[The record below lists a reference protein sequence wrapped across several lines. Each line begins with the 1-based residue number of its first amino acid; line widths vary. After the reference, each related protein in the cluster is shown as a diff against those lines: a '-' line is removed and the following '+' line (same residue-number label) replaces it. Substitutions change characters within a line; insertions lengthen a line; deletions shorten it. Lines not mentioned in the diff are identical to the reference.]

1 MGSNGSSAACLVCA
15 NIFVQ
20 DAIEDPS
27 RLGEGNG
34 LAQAFIAGGRIL
46 GPTLAGALFSLG
58 DACCHSRGVFLCFT
72 AIAAFAVANATS
84 VKFLNSPSRAQ
95 RPLLSDKGTQGSQ
108 KAYEAVSCEAHGMLV
123 GAEQSEEGQQQ
134 RRQEWGQAIR
144 VLPYQALEHL

>member
-34 LAQAFIAGGRIL
+34 LAQAFIASGRIL
-46 GPTLAGALFSLG
+46 GPTLAGTLFSLG
-58 DACCHSRGVFLCFT
+58 DACCHSRGILLCFT
-72 AIAAFAVANATS
+72 IIAAFAVANATS
-84 VKFLNSPSRAQ
+84 VNFLDSPRRSQ
-95 RPLLSDKGTQGSQ
+95 RSLLSDKGTNGSQ
-108 KAYEAVSCEAHGMLV
+108 QTYEAVSCTAHGTLV

-134 RRQEWGQAIR
+134 RRQEWGHAMR
-144 VLPYQALEHL
+144 VLPYQFLE